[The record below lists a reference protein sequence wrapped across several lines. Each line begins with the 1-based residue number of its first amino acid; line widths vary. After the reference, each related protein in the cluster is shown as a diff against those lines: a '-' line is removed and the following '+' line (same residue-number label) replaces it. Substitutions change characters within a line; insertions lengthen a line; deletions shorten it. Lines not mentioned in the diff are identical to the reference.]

1 MLFFAATLHKDNI
14 LILLAPLVG
23 ISSISSSCIH
33 DMGPHQLNDPATV
46 LLRLH
51 LPYDLLKLLGVQT
64 ETDTMLHYFTCNCK
78 HKQINS
84 KHLTSTSL
92 VGFWQL
98 RSEICSEDRTAWGN
112 TLMPRCQM
120 TTTAPCAVHQVQ
132 LPDHSSSC
140 ALRLWTIYHHLLYPE
155 NSRQQ
160 SQASPVCSLC
170 SKEPISTCQQY
181 FKSIQYFTLQG
192 WLPQWS

>member
-23 ISSISSSCIH
+23 ISSISSSCIR
-33 DMGPHQLNDPATV
+33 DIGPHQLNDPATV

-51 LPYDLLKLLGVQT
+51 LPYDLLKLHGVQT
-64 ETDTMLHYFTCNCK
+64 NGHRVTLHYFTCNCK

-84 KHLTSTSL
+84 KHITSASV

-112 TLMPRCQM
+112 TLMPLLLDDDDSSLR
-120 TTTAPCAVHQVQ
+120 
-132 LPDHSSSC
+132 SSSSL
-140 ALRLWTIYHHLLYPE
+140 ASRSLIQLRFAPLDNLPPPP
-155 NSRQQ
+155 Q
-160 SQASPVCSLC
+160 S
-170 SKEPISTCQQY
+170 
-181 FKSIQYFTLQG
+181 
-192 WLPQWS
+192 

>member
-14 LILLAPLVG
+14 LILLVPLAG
-23 ISSISSSCIH
+23 ISSISSSCIR
-33 DMGPHQLNDPATV
+33 DIGPHQLNDPATV

-84 KHLTSTSL
+84 KHLTSTSV

-112 TLMPRCQM
+112 MLMP
-120 TTTAPCAVHQVQ
+120 P
-132 LPDHSSSC
+132 LPDDDDSSLRSSSSL
-140 ALRLWTIYHHLLYPE
+140 ASRSLIQLRFAPLD
-155 NSRQQ
+155 N
-160 SQASPVCSLC
+160 
-170 SKEPISTCQQY
+170 
-181 FKSIQYFTLQG
+181 
-192 WLPQWS
+192 LPPPPLS